1 VCRTAWP
8 TRRKYEGSAINKE
21 TARSSR
27 DIEGVE
33 STIQRSELR
42 QTEEVDSKTTPEDEE
57 EPPNDSLEITLRPKT
72 VVATE
77 FEERHEVEQ
86 YFWSERTVC
95 TLASAL
101 AGMQNIC
108 CLTTPALAQA
118 LHEEGGKDVTLLDID
133 ERFASLPGFCHFD
146 LLKPVCAASRF
157 DVIVFDPPFFSI
169 PAQQLKRAV
178 LAITSGRT
186 DVPVL
191 MAFLVRAE
199 AELLSV
205 FSDFRLFKT
214 KFALEYANVKES
226 KWSNYALYSN
236 IDLPGVKRLQRKK

>member
-1 VCRTAWP
+1 MCQ
-8 TRRKYEGSAINKE
+8 E
-21 TARSSR
+21 TASSSR
-27 DIEGVE
+27 DTEGVE
-33 STIQRSELR
+33 STIQRSGLR
-42 QTEEVDSKTTPEDEE
+42 EAEEVESSETKPEEYEE
-57 EPPNDSLEITLRPKT
+57 EAQNDSLEIALRSKT

-77 FEERHEVEQ
+77 FKERHEVEQ

-118 LHEEGGKDVTLLDID
+118 LHEEGSKDVTLLDID

-146 LLKPVCAASRF
+146 LLKPTCAASRF
-157 DVIVFDPPFFSI
+157 DVIVFDPPFFYI

-178 LAITSGRT
+178 IAITSGRT
-186 DVPVL
+186 DVPLL
-191 MAFLVRAE
+191 MAFLVREE
-199 AELLSV
+199 AELLRA
-205 FSDFRLFKT
+205 FSDFRLSRT
-214 KFALEYANVKES
+214 KFTLEYANVKES